1 MDPKTFCCSTKIV
14 ILRSPVGNFSINA
27 KFCTWLTFYPMS
39 FPLSYKWNMNKCRKD
54 VKYHTQLNS
63 FGSFIRRKLSRLVT
77 RFVTR
82 LTRQVPLVEQE
93 LPTLPEHLSS
103 PRSYLWGSCYSIFS
117 FICMFCRLL
126 FVLLYFFF
134 GHCVVCSPSIYG
146 FWLPPLISSNSS
158 FNKNKLWTALLLHL
172 VAPTYFILSDIP
184 TGKPITMVAPNQ
196 LNWEIL
202 FIHPYSK

>member
-1 MDPKTFCCSTKIV
+1 M
-14 ILRSPVGNFSINA
+14 
-27 KFCTWLTFYPMS
+27 
-39 FPLSYKWNMNKCRKD
+39 
-54 VKYHTQLNS
+54 
-63 FGSFIRRKLSRLVT
+63 
-77 RFVTR
+77 
-82 LTRQVPLVEQE
+82 EQE

-103 PRSYLWGSCYSIFS
+103 PSSFLWGLCYSIFS
-117 FICMFCRLL
+117 FMCMLCISL
-126 FVLLYFFF
+126 FVFLYFFL
-134 GHCVVCSPSIYG
+134 
-146 FWLPPLISSNSS
+146 WPLCCLFFFDIRILITPLESSNFS